1 MGRTKQNLSLKQGK
15 SPNKMIGK
23 VIKKVEWTFDYYFVW
38 MMYNGNKTHRYIE
51 YMEKK
56 YGKSKKY
63 GSTK

>member
-1 MGRTKQNLSLKQGK
+1 
-15 SPNKMIGK
+15 MIGK